1 MGNNCSC
8 TDAAD
13 KDQEI
18 RTDAVSFIPAHNLY
32 IEITEGDH

>member
-18 RTDAVSFIPAHNLY
+18 RTDAVINDEY
-32 IEITEGDH
+32 DNDIETNEDKY